1 MIKGLIQK
9 AISCG
14 DMKIRALIIISII
27 FFTVASWSFFLFSF
41 FILSEDN
48 SKLEDS
54 LDEIEDKVGYLN
66 ETVHFLSEEKMFEK
80 EMMENLAYYLPEG
93 FSSRLRYI
101 RSVPLDLELNK
112 ARVYFIYRHNT
123 YKVDFVYSFDS
134 KIKIDR
140 ESTVDLV
147 Q

>member
-1 MIKGLIQK
+1 
-9 AISCG
+9 
-14 DMKIRALIIISII
+14 MKISVLIIISLIL
-27 FFTVASWSFFLFSF
+27 FTVASWSFFLSAF
-41 FILSEDN
+41 FILSAEN

-54 LDEIEDKVGYLN
+54 LDNIQDKIGHLN

-80 EMMENLAYYLPEG
+80 EMMENLSYYLPEG
-93 FSSRLRYI
+93 FSSRVRYVG
-101 RSVPLDLELNK
+101 STPLDLESGK

-123 YKVDFVYSFDS
+123 YKVDFSYSFDS